1 MYILKNYEINICT
14 KTHNNTNINIALH
27 LRNAIDN
34 SNVGI
39 SIKGYRTHSVPL
51 LSNVLADLE
60 VLIDD
65 LETLLNGEQFF
76 YSIEYPSRE
85 IDRLLIYSPSA
96 EFYLELEGKE
106 II

>member
-34 SNVGI
+34 SNVGL
-39 SIKGYRTHSVPL
+39 SIKGVRPHSVPF

-76 YSIEYPSRE
+76 YSIEYPSGE
-85 IDRLLIYSPSA
+85 IDRLLIYAPSSGL
-96 EFYLELEGKE
+96 YLELEGKE